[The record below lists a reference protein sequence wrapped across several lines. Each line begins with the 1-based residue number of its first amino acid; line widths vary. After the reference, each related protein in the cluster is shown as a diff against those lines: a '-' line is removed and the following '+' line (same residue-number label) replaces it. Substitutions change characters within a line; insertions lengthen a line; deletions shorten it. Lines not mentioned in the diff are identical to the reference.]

1 MQLLTPSGYKN
12 IEDCQIGEQLIA
24 YDIFTGQVIINE
36 LLNKSWFSY
45 DMFEDSYSLPEE
57 YIDENGDTVTK
68 PPVLLKTKKENFE
81 SVHGELKGYV
91 INNKWTLYRYQ
102 SVWANMN
109 ITHAQNLQIGDIIY
123 DNNDNDI
130 EITSIQEVDLDGWW
144 RLKVS
149 GDHSYIA
156 DDLTLHNA
164 TRYWVGGGSSANWN
178 ATGNTNWGS
187 SSGGANNASVPTN
200 ADDVIF
206 DGAGTNGNTNSTISA
221 TITILSL
228 NITTGYT
235 ATMTHNAVLTI
246 AGNFTFTGNYARAGS
261 SGVTISATS
270 TITSN
275 GVTWNLPLTFNNVIT
290 ITLNG
295 NLTVSGLVT
304 CTNGVGTYTFNRT
317 SSENFIMLGG
327 MVLNNNNETTGNV
340 KFIWKGGTFESG
352 TIFGAIGNNTD
363 IDGNIT
369 FGTYCFHNCTLTYV
383 SGIVNTGTGTLIQ
396 SGTAI
401 FNTNGISWWNLKLS
415 GTLPSYQTGVG
426 SITSNMVVLNT
437 LSGGGGGLNAT
448 TNETITVFNG
458 INCDGTNGIRGT
470 AEVILKGGTVI
481 TAAGIYRNFAMP
493 LTLDGNITFNN
504 NLFAYGN
511 DFVSGQ
517 TIKYLSGTN
526 NISSTTFEIH
536 NWCTLDLGA
545 VTWANISLTST
556 ALKTV
561 TLLSDLNTSGLLTI
575 TTGNATINTS
585 VGARINVRGGLL
597 INRQVSGTADI
608 YLFGGTWTTT
618 NISNFFN
625 NLFLNGNITISGT
638 VRVSGGTKTYL
649 SGVISSD
656 TASLEINGSSTF
668 IGFDKVPLR
677 AVTIT
682 AGQTVTMDR
691 FFNGLDGNI
700 CQITST
706 GANYTIQFNDG
717 FEKIAK
723 NVAIS
728 GATFT
733 RPNQLLVITNPLFNT
748 NRGTNIGGVRY
759 KNDIPNG
766 FSKGLQNGRNLITPS
781 KMLVS
786 DPNFLRQG

>member
-36 LLNKSWFSY
+36 LLNKSWFDY

-109 ITHAQNLQIGDIIY
+109 ITHAQDLQIGDIVY
-123 DNNDNDI
+123 DDDDNDV

-178 ATGNTNWGS
+178 ATANTNWGS
-187 SSGGANNASVPTN
+187 ASGGANNASVPTS

-206 DGAGTNGNTNSTISA
+206 DGAGTNGNTNSIISA

-228 NITTGYT
+228 DIQTGYT
-235 ATMTHNAVLTI
+235 AIMTHNAILTI

-270 TITSN
+270 TIVSN
-275 GVTWNLPLTFNNVIT
+275 GVTWNLPLNFDNIIT
-290 ITLNG
+290 VTLNG

-304 CTNGVGTYTFNRT
+304 ITLRPTFTRTASEDFIFEGGLTCTANQFT
-317 SSENFIMLGG
+317 S
-327 MVLNNNNETTGNV
+327 GNV
-340 KFIWKGGTFESG
+340 KFIWKSGTFEVG
-352 TIFGAIGNNTD
+352 GIFNSIRNNTD

-369 FGTYCFHNCTLTYV
+369 IRNLMIFNSCNLTYI
-383 SGIVNTGTGTLIQ
+383 SGNVNTINSQLNFSGGTINTFGINWWNVNLLGSTTLSSNLIVNNVFGA
-396 SGTAI
+396 SGT
-401 FNTNGISWWNLKLS
+401 TNR
-415 GTLPSYQTGVG
+415 
-426 SITSNMVVLNT
+426 
-437 LSGGGGGLNAT
+437 T
-448 TNETITVFNG
+448 TNETITAFNG
-458 INCDGTNGIRGT
+458 ATALQNGNTGT
-470 AEVILKGGTVI
+470 AEIIVKGGVI
-481 TAAGIYRNFAMP
+481 TSGHVFAATFGMP
-493 LTLDGNITFNN
+493 LTIDGNVTFANN
-504 NLFAYGN
+504 TLWIGPPFGGG
-511 DFVSGQ
+511 FFG
-517 TIKYLSGTN
+517 TLKYLSGVSN
-526 NISSTTFEIH
+526 SKNV
-536 NWCTLDLGA
+536 N
-545 VTWANISLTST
+545 
-556 ALKTV
+556 
-561 TLLSDLNTSGLLTI
+561 LTI
-575 TTGNATINTS
+575 
-585 VGARINVRGGLL
+585 
-597 INRQVSGTADI
+597 
-608 YLFGGTWTTT
+608 
-618 NISNFFN
+618 
-625 NLFLNGNITISGT
+625 
-638 VRVSGGTKTYL
+638 
-649 SGVISSD
+649 SD
-656 TASLEINGSSTF
+656 TSTF
-668 IGFDKVPLR
+668 INVDKMPFRSVSIPANR
-677 AVTIT
+677 TM
-682 AGQTVTMDR
+682 TMDR
-691 FFNGLDGNI
+691 FFSGSDSNI

-706 GANYTIQFNDG
+706 GANYTIAFTDG

-728 GATFT
+728 GATLS
-733 RPNQLLVITNPLFNT
+733 RPNQLLVVTNARFNT
-748 NRGTNIGGVRY
+748 NRGTNVGLRY
-759 KNDIPNG
+759 KNEMPNG

-781 KMLVS
+781 EMLVS